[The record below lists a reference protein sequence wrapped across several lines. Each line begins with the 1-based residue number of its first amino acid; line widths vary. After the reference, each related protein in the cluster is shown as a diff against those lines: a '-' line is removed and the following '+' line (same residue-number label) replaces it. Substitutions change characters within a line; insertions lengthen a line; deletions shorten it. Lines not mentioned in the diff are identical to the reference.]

1 MERDILH
8 VHLLLHHLVLL
19 FFLNKAALN
28 ELNTEQF
35 SRKKSVMIYAVRTKI
50 TTKTVSVNDPTL
62 NKTAVKLHR
71 NNK

>member
-1 MERDILH
+1 
-8 VHLLLHHLVLL
+8 
-19 FFLNKAALN
+19 
-28 ELNTEQF
+28 
-35 SRKKSVMIYAVRTKI
+35 MIYAVRTKI